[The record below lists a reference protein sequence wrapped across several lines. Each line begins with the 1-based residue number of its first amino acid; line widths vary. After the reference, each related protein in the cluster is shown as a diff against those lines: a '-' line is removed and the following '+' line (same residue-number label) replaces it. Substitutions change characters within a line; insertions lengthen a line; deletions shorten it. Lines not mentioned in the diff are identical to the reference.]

1 MMPPTPLLILPD
13 WLIATP
19 TAPPRQGWGVR
30 LVADQI
36 AEVAPHAELRA
47 RYPADPVWEA
57 PGQVLAPGFVNAH
70 THLYGVLAHGIPL
83 AQAPAGFWPFL
94 AEFWWP
100 RVEDRLDHSLVCAAT
115 DLQCAR
121 LLQSGVT
128 TFYDCTEAPSALP
141 GVLAAQ
147 AEVVQRRGNR
157 ALLSFEATERVS
169 PANGQLGLQEN
180 LNFIRQCRA
189 QPATA
194 TAPSAPPLLSG
205 LVCFHTT
212 FTCSADFI
220 RQAFALAREHGVLVH
235 AHVSEGTY
243 EPEYNLAQ
251 HGVRTLLYYDRLGL
265 LGPDFLAS
273 QCVQLDAAEIALL
286 AARGVKVSHMPL
298 SNCEVGGGIAPL
310 PELVAAGVT
319 VGLGSDGYVDDFFEV
334 MRGAFLIH
342 KATHLDPQVMPAA
355 LVWYLATEGGARALG
370 LPLVGRLEPG
380 WQADLQLI
388 DITTLPTPLA
398 DHNLYDQLLLYRN
411 AHDVRAVWVAGQLR
425 VQDGAVLGADLPA
438 LIAHVHEAAQRLW
451 SGCA

>member
-1 MMPPTPLLILPD
+1 MSESWLILPD
-13 WLIATP
+13 WLITTP
-19 TAPPRQGWGVR
+19 TVPPRRGWGVR
-30 LVADQI
+30 IVADQI
-36 AEVAPHAELRA
+36 TAVAPHAQLRT
-47 RYPADPVWEA
+47 RYPEDPIWEA

-70 THLYGVLAHGIPL
+70 THLYGVLAHGLPL
-83 AQAPAGFWPFL
+83 TQAPAGFWPFL
-94 AEFWWP
+94 EEFWWP
-100 RVEDRLDHSLVCAAT
+100 RVEDALDHAMIRAAT
-115 DLQCAR
+115 DLRCAQ

-128 TFYDCTEAPSALP
+128 TFYDCLEAPHALP
-141 GVLAAQ
+141 GCLEME

-157 ALLSFEATERVS
+157 AILSFEATERVS
-169 PANGQLGLQEN
+169 LANSQLGLQEN
-180 LNFIRQCRA
+180 LNFIQRCRS
-189 QPATA
+189 QLSTCHLPPAT
-194 TAPSAPPLLSG
+194 PLLSG

-220 RQAFALAREHGVLVH
+220 RQAFALAREQGALVH

-243 EPEYNLAQ
+243 EPQQNLAR
-251 HGVRTLLYYDRLGL
+251 HGVRTLFYYDQLGV

-273 QCVQLDAAEIALL
+273 QCVQLDTAEVGLV

-342 KATHLDPQVMPAA
+342 KATHLNPQVMPAP

-370 LPLVGRLEPG
+370 LAQVGRLEPG

-388 DITTLPTPLA
+388 DATLPTPLA
-398 DHNLYDQLLLYRN
+398 EHNLYDQLLLYRN
-411 AHDVRAVWVAGQLR
+411 ARDVRAVWVAGQLR
-425 VQDGAVLGADLPA
+425 VQAGEVLGADLPA
-438 LIAHVHEAAQRLW
+438 LIAHAHEAAERLW
-451 SGCA
+451 AGHA